1 MKIFLSETCVF
12 PLLFFWGWMKELQ
25 FECIPRSLMEQ
36 VLNFLNVRHDC
47 FLLLFFLLI
56 HFYFL
61 LISCL
66 FLFLLFYLILES
78 YFHFLQDV
86 REDLRCSMAK
96 DVLTIKNESLI
107 IGEDPDCT
115 EILCNPGKEELLS
128 YQHKDSSLDFQKKFT
143 LSKHEKQDAI
153 SSSLLGSRETYK
165 QLSGTYKI

>member
-1 MKIFLSETCVF
+1 
-12 PLLFFWGWMKELQ
+12 
-25 FECIPRSLMEQ
+25 
-36 VLNFLNVRHDC
+36 
-47 FLLLFFLLI
+47 
-56 HFYFL
+56 
-61 LISCL
+61 
-66 FLFLLFYLILES
+66 
-78 YFHFLQDV
+78 
-86 REDLRCSMAK
+86 MAK

-143 LSKHEKQDAI
+143 LSKHEKQDAS